1 MGLTVF
7 GKHCTSSAV
16 GMRSSASITKVMSA
30 LIPGEQRQTALL
42 DGAPLEDAD
51 KFKYL
56 GPTLAAKDQD
66 TEETRSRINLT
77 CSEFSHLQS
86 CFLSRRGISL
96 STTSRVYQAVVRL
109 ILL

>member
-1 MGLTVF
+1 MLLLLRTLRETRYQLKDVNR
-7 GKHCTSSAV
+7 HAAAV

-42 DGAPLEDAD
+42 NGAPLEDAD

-56 GPTLAAKDQD
+56 GPTFVAKDQD

-77 CSEFSHLQS
+77 CSAFSHLQS
-86 CFLSRRGISL
+86 CFFCRG
-96 STTSRVYQAVVRL
+96 VEYH
-109 ILL
+109 